1 MKNSEIDKYWIF
13 RNFKRKYE
21 RVTVGKS
28 LNLKDVNV
36 RDLADGEIK
45 IVKDDN
51 DRKLLIKDSETGK
64 LYSVILTEE
73 S

>member
-45 IVKDDN
+45 IVKDGN

>member
-13 RNFKRKYE
+13 RNFKRKDE
-21 RVTVGKS
+21 RVSVGKS
-28 LNLKDVNV
+28 LNLKDINV
-36 RDLADGEIK
+36 RDLVDGEIK
-45 IVKDDN
+45 IVKDGN